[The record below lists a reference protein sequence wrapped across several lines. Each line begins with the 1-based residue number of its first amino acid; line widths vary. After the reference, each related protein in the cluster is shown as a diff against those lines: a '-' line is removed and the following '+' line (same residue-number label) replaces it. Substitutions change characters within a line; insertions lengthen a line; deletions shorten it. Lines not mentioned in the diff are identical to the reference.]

1 MCYRSTCGADSVDNE
16 WGPVQPVQSSGER
29 SASPLSTCSSVP
41 PENCN
46 RRNRFGSLEA
56 AGPVVGER
64 LLDFRL
70 RVHDERASKRDR
82 LAQRL
87 AGEKQKAAGSTPRRY
102 GKFRRSRLLRSRQ
115 PAKLTG
121 LQKAARGPDL
131 DRAFEDVD
139 KGIVGC

>member
-1 MCYRSTCGADSVDNE
+1 MR
-16 WGPVQPVQSSGER
+16 QPSE
-29 SASPLSTCSSVP
+29 AI
-41 PENCN
+41 
-46 RRNRFGSLEA
+46 GSLEA

-70 RVHDERASKRDR
+70 RVHDEGASKRDR

-87 AGEKQKAAGSTPRRY
+87 AGEKKKAAGIAPRLH

-115 PAKLTG
+115 PAKLAG
-121 LQKAARGPDL
+121 LQKVTGGPDL

-139 KGIVGC
+139 KGIVGRCKRVPKRTTFSTRTSSIVTG